1 MCYVFFIHSSVNGH
15 LGCFHVLAVLN
26 SAAVNVG
33 VHAFLELQF
42 CLNIRPGVGLQA
54 ALFLVFKGTSRVAT
68 PVYIPTNSMGGE
80 PSDGFCSHL
89 EQNEVPSK
97 ALYDLASPPFCP
109 HCLLL
114 IPSLASL

>member
-1 MCYVFFIHSSVNGH
+1 MCLFKF
-15 LGCFHVLAVLN
+15 
-26 SAAVNVG
+26 
-33 VHAFLELQF
+33 EF
-42 CLNIRPGVGLQA
+42 CLDMCPGVKLLDHMA
-54 ALFLVFKGTSRVAT
+54 TLFLVFKGTSIVAA
-68 PVYIPTNSMGGE
+68 PVYITTNSMGGE

-114 IPSLASL
+114 IPSLTSL